1 MPVVSTSPHSATTGD
16 WARTC
21 AVFLF
26 VLVVYNANGREI
38 GTYDSRPSELAARE
52 LLLRGTLSL
61 NHAVGATP
69 EYANRWGFI
78 LANDARYRAIYS
90 PVPSVVAAA
99 VTWPFWRT
107 GIFDV
112 RAPLA
117 VQLIGKAT
125 ASMLVALAAAISYR
139 TARRVL
145 PRGRALLLAVGLAL
159 GTGWWSSASQ
169 TLWQS
174 ESAILGLTLAVAAF
188 VRLDED
194 RGVRNSLLLG
204 AGLALAGTSRPQ
216 LAPAIAILLLGVW
229 IRAPRR
235 FAAVTTSC
243 VALAS
248 VAIAAV
254 NYRWFGH
261 PLGALPLIADLN
273 ADVHATGAT
282 FGLRAEGP
290 IGLLVSPSRGLFVFS
305 PIALIAAWGIRDA
318 IREGWRAAG
327 IWCLCGA
334 VAQFILYSAY
344 SVWWGGH
351 TYGPRYLLD
360 ILPLLVP
367 AAAAALQRSRSLV
380 WRGAMTIALC
390 WSVVVAATGAF
401 CYPHDQWNSDPVDI
415 DRDHARLWSVSDA
428 QILRCWKAGL
438 SPQNFG
444 LFDRAALRQS
454 PRE

>member
-1 MPVVSTSPHSATTGD
+1 MTNTQAATGD

-21 AVFLF
+21 AVFLL

-78 LANDARYRAIYS
+78 LAKNARYRAIYS
-90 PVPSVVAAA
+90 PVPSVAAAA
-99 VTWPFWRT
+99 VAWPFWRT
-107 GIFDV
+107 GLFDI

-117 VQLIGKAT
+117 VRLIGKAT
-125 ASMLVALAAAISYR
+125 ASIFVALAAALSYR

-145 PRGRALLLAVGLAL
+145 PRGRALLLAGGLAL

-188 VRLDED
+188 VRLNEES
-194 RGVRNSLLLG
+194 RVRSALLLG
-204 AGLALAGTSRPQ
+204 AGLALAGTARPQ
-216 LAPAIAILLLGVW
+216 LAPAIAILLAGVW
-229 IRAPRR
+229 TRAPRW
-235 FAAVTTSC
+235 FAAVATAC
-243 VALAS
+243 VAVAGLALA
-248 VAIAAV
+248 VV

-261 PLGALPLIADLN
+261 PLGALPLISELN

-282 FGLRAEGP
+282 FALRAEGP
-290 IGLLVSPSRGLFVFS
+290 LGLLVSPSRGLLIFS

-318 IREGWRAAG
+318 IREGRRAAG
-327 IWCLCGA
+327 IWCLWA
-334 VAQFILYSAY
+334 AAAQFLLYSAY

-360 ILPLLVP
+360 ILPLLLP
-367 AAAAALQRSRSLV
+367 AAAAALQPPRSRV
-380 WRGAMTIALC
+380 WRAAMTIALC

-401 CYPHDQWNSDPVDI
+401 CYPHDGWNSDPVDV
-415 DRDHARLWSVSDA
+415 DRDHARLWSISDI
-428 QILRCWKAGL
+428 QIVRCWKAGL

-444 LFDRAALRQS
+444 LFDRAAVRLI